1 MFDALRLD
9 GKVAIIT
16 GGAGAI
22 GSVTAEIMVGRGARV
37 AIADIAMDRAE
48 AVASK
53 LGDAA
58 LAVELDLA
66 NEESIVACVK
76 KVADHFGR
84 IDILVN
90 NAAAGGQDLVEND
103 GLVGDM
109 PNWVW
114 DRTFAVNCR
123 GAMIITRET
132 LPHLLKTKGN
142 IINTVS
148 GLGLQGHVK
157 QVAYGATKAA
167 IVQLTRSIATGYG
180 RQGVRCNAVAPGLI
194 MHEAIRKDF
203 PEKWR
208 KLVDD
213 ETPRAGGAGT
223 PEDIAEPIAFLAS
236 EAARNIT
243 GQTLV
248 SDGGVSIH
256 VPGFTAYAEAFG
268 LPL

>member
-1 MFDALRLD
+1 M
-9 GKVAIIT
+9 
-16 GGAGAI
+16 
-22 GSVTAEIMVGRGARV
+22 TAEIMAGRGAKV
-37 AIADIAMDRAE
+37 VIADIALDRAQ

-53 LGDAA
+53 IGGAA
-58 LAVELDLA
+58 FALELDLGS
-66 NEESIVACVK
+66 EESIVAAVK
-76 KVADHFGR
+76 QVVERFGR

-90 NAAAGGQDLVEND
+90 NAAATGPELVEHD
-103 GLVGDM
+103 GLLGDM
-109 PNWVW
+109 PNWLW
-114 DRTFAVNCR
+114 DRVFNVNCR
-123 GAMIITRET
+123 GCMILTREC
-132 LPHLLKTKGN
+132 LPHLIKTKGN
-142 IINTVS
+142 IVNTVS
-148 GLGLQGHVK
+148 GLGLQGHVR
-157 QVAYGATKAA
+157 QTAYGATKAA

-194 MHEAIRKDF
+194 MTETVRKDF

-208 KLVDD
+208 RLVDD

-243 GQTLV
+243 GQTVV

>member
-1 MFDALRLD
+1 MTNPNAKLTLCQFRRHDHIELVPAGNRDYRRSNKIEGGIAAMFDALRLD

-180 RQGVRCNAVAPGLI
+180 RASAVTP
-194 MHEAIRKDF
+194 
-203 PEKWR
+203 WR
-208 KLVDD
+208 Q
-213 ETPRAGGAGT
+213 A
-223 PEDIAEPIAFLAS
+223 
-236 EAARNIT
+236 
-243 GQTLV
+243 
-248 SDGGVSIH
+248 
-256 VPGFTAYAEAFG
+256 
-268 LPL
+268 